1 MSKLD
6 TDLSMATISLAKV
19 VDINKV
25 IEEAK
30 VALQNKSLNED
41 YHKRV
46 KSVLEQIEDKE
57 DYELTPDF
65 IEEIDSEINDIG
77 NVVVGSDGEIKTK
90 VEGTENFGFSLK
102 PKDWRA
108 DRVAS
113 CESLLDDIYGNIKK
127 WVNTLGDKLN
137 EIFSNNQYAIDSL
150 KERLEE
156 ASKHLSVVADKPITN
171 EFVIVSKDIN
181 RRLWTDKG
189 SIITNVDFINKL
201 DDEIKFIL
209 MIIKVWGLDCT
220 ERKNKILKFFGN
232 KGKDISLLQW
242 KHPKIF
248 NKYYIDPDEG
258 SNYQYWYPNRRLMGI
273 GTINFR
279 EYKGPSSTLEESLPI
294 SALGYE
300 VYDEYNLKE
309 VKELGVKAWDT
320 NTLDD
325 LYAVIKTVIDVLEVL
340 NNEDNDF
347 NFDKKDLKDVM
358 NTVNQTNDELLIKSF
373 LSFTSD
379 FQSSVLSNQ
388 SKFVKNLSILASHLI
403 TLMFMHMECRE
414 YD

>member
-1 MSKLD
+1 
-6 TDLSMATISLAKV
+6 
-19 VDINKV
+19 
-25 IEEAK
+25 
-30 VALQNKSLNED
+30 
-41 YHKRV
+41 
-46 KSVLEQIEDKE
+46 
-57 DYELTPDF
+57 
-65 IEEIDSEINDIG
+65 
-77 NVVVGSDGEIKTK
+77 
-90 VEGTENFGFSLK
+90 
-102 PKDWRA
+102 
-108 DRVAS
+108 
-113 CESLLDDIYGNIKK
+113 
-127 WVNTLGDKLN
+127 
-137 EIFSNNQYAIDSL
+137 
-150 KERLEE
+150 
-156 ASKHLSVVADKPITN
+156 
-171 EFVIVSKDIN
+171 
-181 RRLWTDKG
+181 
-189 SIITNVDFINKL
+189 
-201 DDEIKFIL
+201 

-403 TLMFMHMECRE
+403 TLMFNSGGR
-414 YD
+414 